1 MYVESIIEGRGQPDQ
16 GLDATT
22 VREGKGM
29 RHLAKRG
36 WLWMAGSAALVAL
49 MLSLPA
55 HANAQT
61 ITLCVRKGRVTGIN
75 LASCPSNST
84 TVSWQQFGPAGP
96 AGATGPAGPLVQG
109 AQGPIGP
116 IGMTGPMGPAGAQGD
131 QGEEGPANLIGGEGG
146 PTGPTGPTG
155 AQGATGVMG
164 VTGGTGVTGA
174 PGFNTEDV
182 VVLTGGTLGSK
193 IGVQANIQ
201 AIPGET
207 LIVAPGNGAQQGG
220 TLQAETFVPI
230 PFNPNNPS
238 AGVLQDFH
246 FAISPGPGGTAGS
259 YSFSIE
265 DLTHPFL
272 GGLKFICSITQ
283 GVTVQGMN
291 GTNSS
296 SCPDANHAG
305 SCTCE
310 DDEQSN
316 PAGHIEITGV
326 IPGDSIAVV
335 VNATDASAPTNINDV
350 RFSINYV
357 HDDQI

>member
-1 MYVESIIEGRGQPDQ
+1 MDVESIIEGRGQPDQ

-36 WLWMAGSAALVAL
+36 WLWTAGSALVAL

-283 GVTVQGMN
+283 SLTVPGMN
-291 GTNSS
+291 NTNLS
-296 SCPDANHAG
+296 SCPDLNHTG

-310 DDEQSN
+310 DDEQAN
-316 PAGHIEITGV
+316 PATHIEIPGI
-326 IPGDSIAVV
+326 IPGDSIGIVV
-335 VNATDASAPTNINDV
+335 SATAGSTPTNPVNV
-350 RFSINYV
+350 RFSINYL